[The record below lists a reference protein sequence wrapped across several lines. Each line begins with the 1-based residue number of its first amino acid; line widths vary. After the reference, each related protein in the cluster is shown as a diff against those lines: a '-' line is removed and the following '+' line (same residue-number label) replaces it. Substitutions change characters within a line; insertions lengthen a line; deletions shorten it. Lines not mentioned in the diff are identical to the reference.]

1 MSHWPAFDKS
11 VASSDSILAWF
22 LSFFQ
27 KWYTLLIDQKLL
39 YSSCVDLIRI
49 FGSCPKRN
57 QTWWAKRHKSQIW
70 SSLPHQRLSSMP
82 GKILLNDRWRTHQ
95 DRKIEISEHSRIET
109 MRCVQPKTLIGKR
122 CDHTYIAIPER
133 NQPRTDGAIG
143 SEKKTT
149 DTWSSERWDVHN
161 KWK

>member
-82 GKILLNDRWRTHQ
+82 GKILLNDRKMAYPPRSKNRNKRAFTHRNDAVRTTKGTSWEKKRSYVHRNTSTQSAENWRCHRQ
-95 DRKIEISEHSRIET
+95 REKDYWHLIIRK
-109 MRCVQPKTLIGKR
+109 MRCPQ
-122 CDHTYIAIPER
+122 
-133 NQPRTDGAIG
+133 
-143 SEKKTT
+143 
-149 DTWSSERWDVHN
+149 
-161 KWK
+161 